1 MLPRLRLRAPRVPW
15 APQRCAW
22 PPPRRGVPA
31 RSIYSETGQW
41 EKRYT
46 AETRAKVERWWRPRI
61 QQICKELSR
70 SSAEKPKSYVL
81 SMFPYP
87 SGKLHM
93 GHVRVYTISD
103 AIAHFHRMNGKQV
116 LHPMGWDAF
125 GLPAENAAIERGLD
139 PEEWTTSNIA
149 HMRTQ
154 LQNLGLCFDWDR
166 EIYTC
171 KPEYYRWTQ
180 YLFVKLFE
188 AGLAY
193 QKEALVN
200 WDPVDQTVLADEQ
213 VDESGRSWRSGAVVE
228 QRYIRQWFL
237 RTTAYAKALLDG
249 LQELPAWHGV
259 RAMQANWLGDCSG
272 CFLHFPLEVGGEPT
286 GEVLPA
292 FTYAPEAAHGASHL
306 HLLRRHRL
314 LHPKSRLR
322 AAFGGGDV
330 SPDTDVLTQ
339 VKAVHPFTGQRI
351 PVVIAASSEF
361 EGYLECMIGIPGA
374 SPEDAAV
381 AEKLGL
387 ERTAVLESLPDG
399 TERVI
404 NSEQL
409 SGLERGAARD
419 AAMLLA
425 RRLGA
430 GGHATS
436 AKLRD
441 WLVSRQRYWGTPIP
455 VVHCAGA
462 CGAVAVPPSQL
473 PVHLPRVATFTG
485 KGASPLLAATD
496 WLHCR
501 CPKCGGPARRET
513 DTMDTFVDSAWYFLR
528 YTDPDNDT
536 SAFSRAR
543 ADRWMP
549 VDVYV
554 GGKEHA
560 VMHLYYAR
568 FLSHFCHDQGMV
580 ATREPF
586 RRLLVQG
593 LIKGQTFRLP
603 STGQFLPRSEVL
615 VSGDKAT
622 HRSTGQALEVTW
634 EKMSKSKHNGVE
646 PDEVLA
652 AYGLDTARLFLL
664 YAAPPEQDL
673 LWDSKTDALPG
684 VLRWQVRLWALVSR
698 LVADRAAA
706 GPLDAGLLSGDERVE
721 AATIREQRNLTVRK
735 VTAVF
740 EEEFLLNS
748 AISRLIGL
756 SNVLTNASA
765 RVALLSEEYEEA
777 LATLCLLL
785 APLAPHLASELWRG
799 VGSVP
804 HKQSGRRFEWDR
816 DVLQQPW
823 PTASSQV
830 AEREPGIVNVTV
842 RVNNV
847 AVGSVPVPRE
857 VAGDAEAVR
866 SAVLLSALG
875 AEHLAGRT
883 VHRAILSH
891 RTPLINFLVEREDP

>member
-330 SPDTDVLTQ
+330 SPDTAVVIGVVVSVSYQGARGATASRQINPAPPCAQLRRCLHRRPDPGEGRSPLHRTTDPRRHCRQLGVRRLPGVHDRNPRRIPRGRRRRRETGPGAHGRPREPARRHGESHQLRAAVGAGAGGGTRRGDAPRAPAGCRGPRDERQAARLAGVAAALLGHAHPRGALRRRVRRRGRATLAAARASAPRRHVHGQGRVAPARRHRLAALPVPQVRRPGAQGDGHHGHLRGLGLVLP
-339 VKAVHPFTGQRI
+339 AVHRPRQRHECVLAGPCRPLDAGGRVRGGQGARGDAPLLRTLPQPLLPRPGHGGHQGAVPEAAGAGPHQGPDVPP
-351 PVVIAASSEF
+351 PVHRPVPPAQRGARQRRQ
-361 EGYLECMIGIPGA
+361 GDAPLDGPGA
-374 SPEDAAV
+374 GGDVGEDEQVEAQRRGARRGAGRLRLGYGPPLPAVRRAARAGPAV
-381 AEKLGL
+381 GQQDG
-387 ERTAVLESLPDG
+387 RTARRAALAGATLGPGVTPRG
-399 TERVI
+399 R
-404 NSEQL
+404 Q
-409 SGLERGAARD
+409 GGRGAAR
-419 AAMLLA
+419 
-425 RRLGA
+425 RRPA
-430 GGHATS
+430 
-436 AKLRD
+436 LR
-441 WLVSRQRYWGTPIP
+441 
-455 VVHCAGA
+455 
-462 CGAVAVPPSQL
+462 
-473 PVHLPRVATFTG
+473 
-485 KGASPLLAATD
+485 
-496 WLHCR
+496 
-501 CPKCGGPARRET
+501 RREGGGR
-513 DTMDTFVDSAWYFLR
+513 DDPRAEEPHRPQGDGCVRGRIPPQLR
-528 YTDPDNDT
+528 
-536 SAFSRAR
+536 
-543 ADRWMP
+543 
-549 VDVYV
+549 
-554 GGKEHA
+554 
-560 VMHLYYAR
+560 HL
-568 FLSHFCHDQGMV
+568 
-580 ATREPF
+580 
-586 RRLLVQG
+586 
-593 LIKGQTFRLP
+593 
-603 STGQFLPRSEVL
+603 
-615 VSGDKAT
+615 
-622 HRSTGQALEVTW
+622 QA
-634 EKMSKSKHNGVE
+634 
-646 PDEVLA
+646 
-652 AYGLDTARLFLL
+652 
-664 YAAPPEQDL
+664 
-673 LWDSKTDALPG
+673 
-684 VLRWQVRLWALVSR
+684 
-698 LVADRAAA
+698 
-706 GPLDAGLLSGDERVE
+706 
-721 AATIREQRNLTVRK
+721 
-735 VTAVF
+735 
-740 EEEFLLNS
+740 
-748 AISRLIGL
+748 
-756 SNVLTNASA
+756 
-765 RVALLSEEYEEA
+765 
-777 LATLCLLL
+777 
-785 APLAPHLASELWRG
+785 
-799 VGSVP
+799 
-804 HKQSGRRFEWDR
+804 
-816 DVLQQPW
+816 
-823 PTASSQV
+823 
-830 AEREPGIVNVTV
+830 
-842 RVNNV
+842 
-847 AVGSVPVPRE
+847 
-857 VAGDAEAVR
+857 
-866 SAVLLSALG
+866 
-875 AEHLAGRT
+875 
-883 VHRAILSH
+883 HRALQRPH
-891 RTPLINFLVEREDP
+891 